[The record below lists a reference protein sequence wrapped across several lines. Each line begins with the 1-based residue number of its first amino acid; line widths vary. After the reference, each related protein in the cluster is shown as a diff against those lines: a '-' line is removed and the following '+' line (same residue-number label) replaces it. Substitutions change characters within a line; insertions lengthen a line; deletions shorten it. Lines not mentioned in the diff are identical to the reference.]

1 MPKLKWNDCSSSM
14 TNIRAEEGGRL
25 PRKMNTQ
32 HKYLSLGKGPSD
44 RKWVDYSNS
53 KIFIKKRP
61 NQEYNILR
69 QVLSRDK
76 QLAETLN
83 CGSSSAPSSPSPSPQ
98 SPSSPPLDT
107 PHKNKLVQL
116 SVSCPELDPPPHLSS
131 SSISLPASTACMSSN
146 YIIHSSPSVAT
157 TSYLSG
163 CVSYQQ
169 ISPSDSFYL
178 EIQPLPLMDG
188 EIYNYAWWRKKFI
201 QTLSHSWTEKYTTTV
216 ENGEMHTYNLP
227 PLTNTNSFAL
237 EGRWYDNYKKNF
249 KFTCHTRW
257 WLDCIV
263 LSVFI

>member
-61 NQEYNILR
+61 NHEYNILR

-76 QLAETLN
+76 QLAETLKYEVKWTDYSQHFMHSPN
-83 CGSSSAPSSPSPSPQ
+83 SSPISSPLYSPSCGSSSAPSSPSPSPQ

-188 EIYNYAWWRKKFI
+188 EIYNYA
-201 QTLSHSWTEKYTTTV
+201 
-216 ENGEMHTYNLP
+216 
-227 PLTNTNSFAL
+227 
-237 EGRWYDNYKKNF
+237 
-249 KFTCHTRW
+249 
-257 WLDCIV
+257 
-263 LSVFI
+263 